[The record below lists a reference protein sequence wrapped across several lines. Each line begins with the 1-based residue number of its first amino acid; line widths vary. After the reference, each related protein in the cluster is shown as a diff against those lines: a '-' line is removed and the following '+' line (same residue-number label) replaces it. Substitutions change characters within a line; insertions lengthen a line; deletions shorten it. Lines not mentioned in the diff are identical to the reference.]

1 MAHFLHKKWPDAV
14 YISTHF
20 IYMIKGY
27 TIGKKLGSGANAV
40 VYEATKGRKKYA
52 MKFIRETSDAID
64 REIRIHKRAMV
75 LGCAPRIIEDFI
87 KVRLKK
93 QNYARALVM
102 EKISTFKREITRQQ
116 QIDIMRN
123 TWILLENGIIHNDMH
138 QGNIGLLNQRGIIFD
153 FGEAEEID
161 PPTNKVIL
169 RQLFICQLYALIT
182 SKGCN
187 TSNQIELCGE
197 QPIHDAIYYVRGHKP
212 EGLEQLNELLGDE
225 IDPCVRWNTD
235 TDYEI
240 VNMMKVFMGE
250 NEGRKVVFDHYA
262 KNKFI
267 MQEQHSIFVDFER
280 FLSTE
285 MSSWKRKKT
294 KKPLLLVITYKNHY
308 TGIRIETNG
317 AVTLFDPNHNN
328 KLYTPITLKMKSA
341 IHEVTGSYPVD
352 YTETCQM
359 THDEADSFCQ
369 TWSLILLTHP
379 DFKPHE
385 EIKDRFRVILELYKT
400 LLTKQHDAYLKF
412 VKEQKVSGS
421 ASLTITEYMSLADFT
436 LDRFIASLYETK
448 EAFDNRGYQSL
459 RAPDNRGYQSLRL
472 RF

>member
-1 MAHFLHKKWPDAV
+1 
-14 YISTHF
+14 
-20 IYMIKGY
+20 MIKGY
-27 TIGKKLGSGANAV
+27 TIRKKLGSGANAV
-40 VYEATKGRKKYA
+40 VYEATKDGKKYA

-75 LGCAPRIIEDFI
+75 LRCAPQIIEDFTQ
-87 KVRLKK
+87 VRLKK
-93 QNYARALVM
+93 QKYARALVM

-116 QIDIMRN
+116 QKDIMRN

-187 TSNQIELCGE
+187 SNNQILLCGE
-197 QPIHDAIYYVRGHKP
+197 QPIHDAIYYVRAHKP
-212 EGLEQLNELLGDE
+212 EGLEQLNELL
-225 IDPCVRWNTD
+225 WNTD

-262 KNKFI
+262 KNKFS
-267 MQEQHSIFVDFER
+267 MQEQHSIFDDFER

-285 MSSWKRKKT
+285 MSSWKR

-308 TGIRIETNG
+308 TGIRVETNG

-328 KLYTPITLKMKSA
+328 KLYTPITLKMKST
-341 IHEVTGSYPVD
+341 IKKVTGSEPVD
-352 YTETCQM
+352 YIETCQM

-379 DFKPHE
+379 DFKPPE
-385 EIKDRFRVILELYKT
+385 KIKDRFNVILELYKT
-400 LLTKQHDAYLKF
+400 LLTKQYDAYRKF
-412 VKEQKVSGS
+412 VNEQKELGS
-421 ASLTITEYMSLADFT
+421 ASLTVEEYMSLADFT
-436 LDRFIASLYETK
+436 LDRFIESLYETK

-459 RAPDNRGYQSLRL
+459 RAPDNRGYQSLRAPDNRGYQSLRL